1 VKRQCARTRLARS
14 ARRQAMAAIVV
25 AMPSFAAVSAA
36 CARHLHAPHLHPV
49 AVVAPARLQ
58 LSTPAGRVEAPLY
71 LSADW
76 NVPQP
81 GIERAVIVVH
91 GKLRNADA
99 YYRTAE
105 RARAAAGVAPGTTL
119 LIAPQFLA
127 TTDAKALSL
136 PDDVLRW
143 RGNAWMGGE
152 PSANSAALSSY
163 AVLDAIARRLADR
176 RLFPHLKHVVFV
188 GHSGGAQVVQRYT
201 VVARGVRALAQAG
214 VAVSYVV
221 ANPSSYAY
229 FDGRRPAA
237 NGGFAPFDAATCPGF
252 DNWKYGMRARPPYL
266 DDRSPAQLEAGYA
279 KRRVTYLIGGL
290 DTDPKQAVLDRSC
303 PAEAQGSNRLAR
315 GQAYFH
321 YLQARHPQ
329 GLNQQ
334 FHVVPG
340 VGHDGARMLASPCA
354 LAATFGVKTCTKP

>member
-1 VKRQCARTRLARS
+1 MLT
-14 ARRQAMAAIVV
+14 AATTG
-25 AMPSFAAVSAA
+25 AA
-36 CARHLHAPHLHPV
+36 CAQHAYAPHLHPV
-49 AVVAPARLQ
+49 AVVAPACLPI
-58 LSTPAGRVEAPLY
+58 STPAGAVRAPLY

-81 GIERAVIVVH
+81 GIERAVIVIH
-91 GKLRNADA
+91 GKLRNADV

-127 TTDAKALSL
+127 TIDARALGL
-136 PDDVLRW
+136 PADVLRW
-143 RGNAWMGGE
+143 KGNAWMGGE
-152 PSANSAALSSY
+152 PSANGSALSSY

-176 RLFPHLKHVVFV
+176 SLFPHLKSVVFA
-188 GHSGGAQVVQRYT
+188 GHSGGAQVVQRYA
-201 VVARGVRALAQAG
+201 VAARGVQVLAQAG
-214 VAVSYVV
+214 IAVGYVA

-229 FDGRRPAA
+229 FDDRRPTA
-237 NGGFAPFDAATCPGF
+237 NGGFAPFDAAACPGF
-252 DNWKYGMRARPPYL
+252 DNWKYGMQARPPYL

-279 KRRVTYLIGGL
+279 KRHVTYLLGGR
-290 DTDPKQAVLDRSC
+290 DTDPRQTALDRSC
-303 PAEAQGSNRLAR
+303 PAEAQGGNRLAR

-329 GLNQQ
+329 GLDQQ

-340 VGHDGARMLASPCA
+340 VGHDGARMLTSPCA
-354 LAATFGVKTCTKP
+354 LAVIFGVKTCTKP